1 MGQSAMVASEP
12 ITADYVIVGAGTA
25 GCVLADRLS
34 EDASAQVVLL
44 EAGGSDLRLRIRMP
58 IGYGMSFY
66 DPRINWMYRAQPE
79 AVLNGRQGYWPR
91 GRVVGGS
98 GSINAM
104 VHVRGLPSDYDD
116 WAAAGNPGWAW
127 RDVASYFDRALSR
140 VPGKDVSRQV
150 HALCRNFVAAG
161 EALGFAHRANL
172 NSGDGEGIGT
182 YPIAT
187 RGGFRWSSARAYLAH
202 ARSRSNFR
210 LIKHAMATRI
220 LFDGWRAV
228 GIEYRTG
235 QATHVLR
242 ARREVILA
250 AGSIETPKLLQLSGI
265 GPAALLKRHGIVP
278 LLDSPSVGRHMQ
290 DHLCIDH
297 LYRAR
302 VPTLNQVFGTWSGK
316 IAVALRYALTLGGP
330 LSLSVNQAGG
340 FVRSRAGLARPDMQL
355 YFSPLSYTRTPAGT
369 RPLMRPDPFPGFLL
383 SAQPCR
389 PTSRGHIEIA
399 SPDPMAAPAIH
410 PNSLATSDDIEALL
424 DGAAL
429 LRRLAAAPG
438 LRDVIEIELAPGGHV
453 DGRDAMLAD
462 IRARAGTV
470 FHPVSTARMAP
481 DIATGVVD
489 ARLRAHGLD
498 ALRIADASVFPYVT
512 SGNTNLPTIML
523 AEKAADLILDREP
536 SASVEGV

>member
-1 MGQSAMVASEP
+1 MVAFEP

-34 EDASAQVVLL
+34 EDGRAQVALL
-44 EAGGSDLRLRIRMP
+44 EAGGDDLRLRIRMP

-66 DPRINWMYRAQPE
+66 DPRINWMYRARPD
-79 AVLNGRQGYWPR
+79 AALNGRQGYWPR

-116 WAAAGNPGWAW
+116 WATAGNPGWAW
-127 RDVASYFDRALSR
+127 RDVAPYFARALAR
-140 VPGKDVSRQV
+140 VPGNDVSGEV

-161 EALGFAHRANL
+161 EALGFAHRADL
-172 NSGDGEGIGT
+172 NAGDGEGVGT

-187 RGGFRWSSARAYLAH
+187 RGGLRLSSARAYLAL
-202 ARSRSNFR
+202 ARTRPHFR
-210 LIKHAMATRI
+210 LIKHALATRI
-220 LFDGWRAV
+220 LFEGRRAV
-228 GIEYRTG
+228 GVEYRTG
-235 QATHVLR
+235 GGTRQVR

-265 GPAALLKRHGIVP
+265 GPAELLKRHGIAP
-278 LLDSPSVGRHMQ
+278 LLDSPAVGRHMQ

-302 VPTLNQVFGTWSGK
+302 VPTLNQIFGTWSGK
-316 IAVALRYALTLGGP
+316 IAAALRYVLTRSGP

-340 FVRSRAGLARPDMQL
+340 FVRSRDDLARPDMQL
-355 YFSPLSYTRTPAGT
+355 YFSPLSYTRIPAGT

-399 SPDPMAAPAIH
+399 SPDAGVAPAIH
-410 PNSLATSDDIEALL
+410 PNSLTTEEDIDALL

-438 LRDVIEIELAPGGHV
+438 LREVIETELAPGAAV
-453 DGRDAMLAD
+453 EGRDAMLAD

-481 DIATGVVD
+481 NIATGAVD
-489 ARLRAHGLD
+489 ARLRAYGLER
-498 ALRIADASVFPYVT
+498 LRIADASAFPYVT

-536 SASVEGV
+536 PASAEGV

>member
-1 MGQSAMVASEP
+1 MIASES

-34 EDASAQVVLL
+34 EDGRTQVALL
-44 EAGGSDLRLRIRMP
+44 EAGGDDLRLRIRMP

-66 DPRINWMYRAQPE
+66 DPRINWMYRARPD
-79 AVLNGRQGYWPR
+79 AALNGREGYWPR

-127 RDVASYFDRALSR
+127 RGVAPYFDRALSR
-140 VPGKDVSRQV
+140 IPGNDVSGDV
-150 HALCRNFVAAG
+150 HRLCRNFVAAG
-161 EALGFAHRANL
+161 EELGFAHRPDFNAD
-172 NSGDGEGIGT
+172 DGEGVGI

-187 RGGFRWSSARAYLAH
+187 RGGFRLSSARAYLAH
-202 ARSRSNFR
+202 ARTRLNFR
-210 LIKHAMATRI
+210 LIKRALATRL
-220 LFDGWRAV
+220 LFDGRRAV
-228 GIEYRTG
+228 GVEYRTG
-235 QATHVLR
+235 DGVRVLR

-250 AGSIETPKLLQLSGI
+250 TGSIETPKLLQLSGI
-265 GPAALLKRHGIVP
+265 GPADLLTRYGIAP
-278 LLDSPSVGRHMQ
+278 LLDSPAVGRHLQ

-316 IAVALRYALTLGGP
+316 IAAALRYALMRGGP

-355 YFSPLSYTRTPAGT
+355 YFSPLSYTRIPAGS

-389 PTSRGHIEIA
+389 PTSRGHIEIV
-399 SPDPMAAPAIH
+399 SPDPMTAPAIH
-410 PNSLATSDDIEALL
+410 PNSLATEADIDAML

-438 LRDVIEIELAPGGHV
+438 LREVIDTELAPGPSV
-453 DGRDAMLAD
+453 EGRDAMLAD

-523 AEKAADLILDREP
+523 AEKAADLILDRKP
-536 SASVEGV
+536 PTNAEGV